1 MEGYLA
7 MPEQFSPTRLQVM
20 LEVEGQREPVV
31 HAFNWAELVASP
43 WENREPAQE

>member
-1 MEGYLA
+1 
-7 MPEQFSPTRLQVM
+7 M

-31 HAFNWAELVASP
+31 HAFNWAELVADP